1 MNLAMP
7 GSLVAIALGLGG
19 LIAYQA
25 LAPIPAIEVP
35 PPPPSAR
42 VDVTASALSQPA
54 VLYVPP
60 PKEDF
65 AAINERFAFSP
76 TRQAVAEPSQATGVD
91 VAPPEVTLVGVI
103 ISPQKS
109 VAILKPGGAALAI
122 SAVIGQMVDGW
133 QLVRIEAGR
142 VVLHA
147 NTTDY
152 EIRLRSGQA
161 SGSPPGAQPGTGN
174 KAPASAAGGNL

>member
-1 MNLAMP
+1 MNLAVP
-7 GSLVAIALGLGG
+7 GTLAVISLGLGG
-19 LIAYQA
+19 LIAYQL

-35 PPPPSAR
+35 PAPPTAHVDAPSS
-42 VDVTASALSQPA
+42 VLSQPA

-109 VAILKPGGAALAI
+109 VAILKPGGAGLAI
-122 SAVIGQMVDGW
+122 SAVVGQMVEGW

-152 EIRLRSGQA
+152 EIRLKSAMGA
-161 SGSPPGAQPGTGN
+161 PPPGRPPGSGN
-174 KAPASAAGGNL
+174 KTPAPAAGDNL